1 MKTKAK
7 DSDKNLLD
15 FGTETQEAHKKGG
28 NRVIDLVL
36 PPTFLL
42 Y

>member
-15 FGTETQEAHKKGG
+15 FGTQIQQAHKKGDIG
-28 NRVIDLVL
+28 VIGLVFSNI
-36 PPTFLL
+36 FL